1 MQNSYQFSEELFSK
15 NVSDS
20 NEVIAHYLKN
30 ISLTKLNKEQSE
42 RCEGE
47 ITENEVKDVLGIMIC
62 NKTPGNDGLASEFC
76 KAFWSELKKM
86 LRSFLV

>member
-20 NEVIAHYLKN
+20 NGVIAHYLKN

-42 RCEGE
+42 QCEGE
-47 ITENEVKDVLGIMIC
+47 ITGNEVKDVLGIIC

-76 KAFWSELKKM
+76 KAFWSELKKI
-86 LRSFLV
+86 L